1 MVTVTRYG
9 TRTIPDRCKKVKNGK
24 KDMSNKLKLRGHMK
38 AFMSWPLILCALLVV
53 LNILVYIT
61 DVKAGIVVSVG
72 ILIYIGIAVVVLRCH
87 KPFVVNDLIAFANQY
102 DTLEKRILEELAL
115 PYAIMDMN
123 GRLIWS
129 NKVFAELTGKDQFYR
144 KNISSIFP
152 DVTPDKL
159 PSAGKKEISEIST
172 QVGDRIYRL
181 SMQRVSMGEVI
192 ANSELFE
199 KVDKSPDLIAMY
211 MYDDTELTEYI
222 QKNEDN
228 KLVVALAYLDN
239 YEEALESVEDVRR
252 SLLIAL
258 IDRKITKYFSNFDG
272 LVKKLEKDKY
282 FLIMRQSSLET
293 LKEQRFH
300 ILDEVKTVNIG
311 NEMAIT
317 LSIGIGLN
325 AANYLQN
332 YEYSRIAIEMALGR
346 GGDQVVIKNGNN
358 ITYYGGKTQQV
369 EKTTRVKARVKAQAL
384 KEFMSTKERVVVMG
398 HKITDVDALGAAI
411 GIYRAGRTLGKTVNI
426 VVNDPTTSIR
436 PLMAGYMNN
445 PDYEPSMFVNSAQAK
460 ELVDNNTVV
469 VVVDTNKP
477 SYTECQDLLYMTK
490 TVVVLD
496 HHRRGSEVIENAVLS
511 YVEPYA
517 SSACEMVAEI
527 LQYFSDDLRIRNMEA
542 DCLYAGIMIDT
553 NNFTT
558 RAGVRT
564 FEAAAFLRR
573 SGADVTRVRK
583 LLRDNLESYKARA
596 EAVRTASIYRNYF
609 AIARC
614 PSEGVDSP
622 TVVGAQAANELLN
635 IAGVKA
641 SFVLT
646 QYNDEVYISARAI
659 DEINVQ
665 VMMEKM
671 GGGGHMNIAGAQVKA
686 SPDEVERML
695 KEIIDQEYQEENV
708 K

>member
-1 MVTVTRYG
+1 MN
-9 TRTIPDRCKKVKNGK
+9 DKVKFK
-24 KDMSNKLKLRGHMK
+24 GHIRWITR
-38 AFMSWPLILCALLVV
+38 WPFYLSLLLIVINLM
-53 LNILVYIT
+53 VYPIS
-61 DVKAGIVVSVG
+61 VKAGLVVSVG
-72 ILIYIGIAVVVLRCH
+72 LLLYMGITAGFYVWNRPRIMNAL
-87 KPFVVNDLIAFANQY
+87 LAFANQY
-102 DTLEKRILEELAL
+102 DTLEKRIIEELAI
-115 PYAIMDMN
+115 PYAIMDTN
-123 GRLIWS
+123 GKMIWS
-129 NKVFAELTGKDQFYR
+129 NKIFASLTGKDQFYK
-144 KNISSIFP
+144 KNISTVFP
-152 DVTPDKL
+152 DITADCL
-159 PSAGKKEISEIST
+159 PTSGEKSSMEVSARFDG
-172 QVGDRIYRL
+172 RIYRI
-181 SMQRVSMGEVI
+181 SMQRVSLGELVSSNDLLKI
-192 ANSELFE
+192 EDSNMS
-199 KVDKSPDLIAMY
+199 LIAMY
-211 MYDDTELTEYI
+211 LYDDTELKEYI

-228 KLVVALAYLDN
+228 KIVVALAYLDN
-239 YEEALESVEDVRR
+239 YEEALETVEDVRR

-282 FLIMRQSSLET
+282 FLIMRQSSLEA

-311 NEMAIT
+311 NENAVT
-317 LSIGIGLN
+317 LSIGIGIN
-325 AANYLQN
+325 AGTYLQS
-332 YEYSRIAIEMALGR
+332 YEYARIAIEMALGR

-358 ITYYGGKTQQV
+358 ITYFGGKAQQM

-384 KEFMSTKERVVVMG
+384 KEFMSTKDRVVVMG

-411 GIYRAGRTLGKTVNI
+411 GIYRAGKTLGKPVHI
-426 VVNDPTTSIR
+426 VVNDPTTSTR
-436 PLMAGYMNN
+436 PLMAGYMEN
-445 PDYEPSMFVNSAQAK
+445 PDYEPSMFVDSEQARN
-460 ELVDNNTVV
+460 LVDNNTVV

-477 SYTECQDLLYMTK
+477 SYTECQNLLYLTK
-490 TVVVLD
+490 TIVVLD
-496 HHRRGSEVIENAVLS
+496 HHRRGNEVIDNAVLS

-517 SSACEMVAEI
+517 SSTCEMVAEI
-527 LQYFSDDLRIRNMEA
+527 LQYFSDDLRLRNIEA
-542 DCLYAGIMIDT
+542 DCIYAGIMIDT

-583 LLRDNLESYKARA
+583 LLRDNIDSYKARA
-596 EAVRTASIYRNYF
+596 EAVRTAEIYNNYF

-614 PSEGVDSP
+614 PSEGLESP

-646 QYNDEVYISARAI
+646 EYNNEVYISARAI

-665 VMMEKM
+665 VMMERM

-686 SPDEVERML
+686 PIEQTEKMLREV
-695 KEIIDQEYQEENV
+695 IDQFNEN
-708 K
+708 

>member
-1 MVTVTRYG
+1 
-9 TRTIPDRCKKVKNGK
+9 
-24 KDMSNKLKLRGHMK
+24 MSNKLKLRGHMK

-53 LNILVYIT
+53 MNILVYIT

-87 KPFVVNDLIAFANQY
+87 KPFVVYDLIAFANQY

-282 FLIMRQSSLET
+282 FLIMRQSSLEA

>member
-1 MVTVTRYG
+1 
-9 TRTIPDRCKKVKNGK
+9 
-24 KDMSNKLKLRGHMK
+24 MSDKLKLKGHMK
-38 AFMSWPLILCALLVV
+38 AFMQWPLILSVLLIVLNLLVY
-53 LNILVYIT
+53 YISI
-61 DVKAGIVVSVG
+61 KAGIVVSVG
-72 ILIYIGIAVVVLRCH
+72 ILIYVGIAVVVLRCH
-87 KPFVVNDLIAFANQY
+87 RPFIVNGLIAFANQY

-123 GRLIWS
+123 GKMIWS
-129 NKVFAELTGKDQFYR
+129 NKVFAELTGKDQFYK

-152 DVTPDKL
+152 DVTADKL
-159 PSAGKKEISEIST
+159 PVSEKKEMSEVCT
-172 QVGDRIYRL
+172 QFGEKVYRI
-181 SMQRVSMGEVI
+181 SMQRVSLGEVV
-192 ANSELFE
+192 ARSELFE
-199 KVDKSPDLIAMY
+199 KNDRKVSLIAMY
-211 MYDDTELTEYI
+211 LYDDTELKEYI
-222 QKNEDN
+222 KKNEDD

-282 FLIMRQSSLET
+282 FLIMRQSSLEA

-300 ILDEVKTVNIG
+300 ILEEVKTVNIG

-317 LSIGIGLN
+317 LSIGVGLN
-325 AANYLQN
+325 ASTYIQN

-384 KEFMSTKERVVVMG
+384 KEFMSTKDRVVVMG

-411 GIYRAGRTLGKTVNI
+411 GIYRAGKTIGKTVNI
-426 VVNDPTTSIR
+426 VVNDPTVSIR
-436 PLMAGYMNN
+436 PLMAGFMNN
-445 PDYEPSMFVNSAQAK
+445 SDYDPSMFVNSAQAK
-460 ELVDNNTVV
+460 EFVDNNTVV

-477 SYTECQDLLYMTK
+477 SYTECEDLLHMTK
-490 TVVVLD
+490 TIVVLD
-496 HHRRGSEVIENAVLS
+496 HHRRGSEVIDNAVLS

-542 DCLYAGIMIDT
+542 DCIYAGIMIDT

-583 LLRDNLESYKARA
+583 MLRDNLESYQARA
-596 EAVRTASIYRNYF
+596 EAVRTAHIYRDCF

-614 PSEGVDSP
+614 PSEGLDSP

-646 QYNDEVYISARAI
+646 EYNNEVYISARAI
-659 DEINVQ
+659 DEVNVQ

-686 SPDEVERML
+686 TPDEVEKML
-695 KEIIDQEYQEENV
+695 KDIIDEDYQEE
-708 K
+708 KAK

>member
-1 MVTVTRYG
+1 
-9 TRTIPDRCKKVKNGK
+9 
-24 KDMSNKLKLRGHMK
+24 MSDKLKLKGHMK
-38 AFMSWPLILCALLVV
+38 AFMQWPLILSVLLIVLNLLVY
-53 LNILVYIT
+53 YISI
-61 DVKAGIVVSVG
+61 KAGIVVSVG
-72 ILIYIGIAVVVLRCH
+72 ILIYVGIAVVVLRCH
-87 KPFVVNDLIAFANQY
+87 RPFIVNGLIAFANQY

-123 GRLIWS
+123 GKMIWS
-129 NKVFAELTGKDQFYR
+129 NKVFAELTGKDQFYK

-152 DVTPDKL
+152 DVTADKL
-159 PSAGKKEISEIST
+159 PVSEKKEMSEVCT
-172 QVGDRIYRL
+172 QFGEKVYRI
-181 SMQRVSMGEVI
+181 SMQRVSLGEVV
-192 ANSELFE
+192 ARSELFE
-199 KVDKSPDLIAMY
+199 KTDRKVSLIAMY
-211 MYDDTELTEYI
+211 LYDDTELKEYI
-222 QKNEDN
+222 KKNEDD

-282 FLIMRQSSLET
+282 FLIMRQSSLEA

-300 ILDEVKTVNIG
+300 ILEEVKTVNIG

-317 LSIGIGLN
+317 LSIGVGLN
-325 AANYLQN
+325 ASTYIQN

-384 KEFMSTKERVVVMG
+384 KEFMSTKDRVVVMG

-411 GIYRAGRTLGKTVNI
+411 GIYRAGKTIGKTVNI
-426 VVNDPTTSIR
+426 VVNDPTASIR
-436 PLMAGYMNN
+436 PLMAGFMNN
-445 PDYEPSMFVNSAQAK
+445 PDYDPSMFVNSAQAK

-477 SYTECQDLLYMTK
+477 SYTECEDLLHMTK
-490 TVVVLD
+490 TIVVLD
-496 HHRRGSEVIENAVLS
+496 HHRRGSEVIDNAVLS

-542 DCLYAGIMIDT
+542 DCIYAGIMIDT

-583 LLRDNLESYKARA
+583 MLRDNLESYQARA
-596 EAVRTASIYRNYF
+596 EAVRTAHIYRECF

-646 QYNDEVYISARAI
+646 EYNNEVYISARAI
-659 DEINVQ
+659 DEVNVQ

-686 SPDEVERML
+686 TPDEVEKML
-695 KEIIDQEYQEENV
+695 KDIIDEDYQEE
-708 K
+708 KAK

>member
-1 MVTVTRYG
+1 
-9 TRTIPDRCKKVKNGK
+9 
-24 KDMSNKLKLRGHMK
+24 MK

-258 IDRKITKYFSNFDG
+258 IDRKITKYFFNFDG

>member
-1 MVTVTRYG
+1 
-9 TRTIPDRCKKVKNGK
+9 
-24 KDMSNKLKLRGHMK
+24 MSNKLKLRGHMK

-53 LNILVYIT
+53 LNILVYII

-87 KPFVVNDLIAFANQY
+87 KPFVVYDLIAFANQY

-282 FLIMRQSSLET
+282 FLIMRQSSLEA

-460 ELVDNNTVV
+460 DLVDNNTVV